1 MSTSAPAALGQ
12 LANAPLV
19 FVLAQVRFIPSSQAN
34 LDDRRDAVRNALPE
48 DFQSVNALM
57 AFSMEF
63 SNAQIDSSAMP
74 KSPVAIGYDIRS
86 IDQKSVARLTPDS
99 LTLAVTKYK
108 NYSDFNITWARLLNA
123 LPEMGIKDVERIGL
137 RYIDFIYPSE
147 GKAPEDYF
155 NSPFDYRKNDLL
167 LGASEAAL
175 VNVQLQEYAFKK
187 GRMRVQYARGM
198 GQPGLPM
205 DLQGLLN
212 VAPVGARAAYAG
224 PTATFDSDRWID
236 ARIGTAG
243 STLSDEFKLLHNDL
257 SNVFKQVTTFGAQS
271 EWALKKE

>member
-1 MSTSAPAALGQ
+1 MSTSAPTALGQ

-19 FVLAQVRFIPSSQAN
+19 FVIAQVRFVPSSQTN
-34 LDDRRDAVRNALPE
+34 LDSMRDAVRNALSE

-57 AFSMEF
+57 AYNMEF
-63 SNAQIDSSAMP
+63 SATSIDSSAMP
-74 KSPVAIGYDIRS
+74 KSPVVIGYDIRS
-86 IDQKSVARLTPDS
+86 NDLKAVARLTPDS

-108 NYSDFNITWARLLNA
+108 NYADFNVTWTRLLNA
-123 LPEMGIKDVERIGL
+123 LPDMGIKSVERIGL
-137 RYIDFIYPSE
+137 RYIDFIYPSDE
-147 GKAPEDYF
+147 KSPEDYF

-167 LGASEAAL
+167 LGASEPAL
-175 VNVQLQEYAFKK
+175 VNVQLQEYAFTK

-224 PTATFDSDRWID
+224 PTATFDSDRWVDGLI
-236 ARIGTAG
+236 ATTG
-243 STLSDEFKLLHNDL
+243 STLAYEFKLLHKDL
-257 SNVFKQVTTFGAQS
+257 SNVFKQVTTTDAQS
-271 EWALKKE
+271 EWAMKKE